1 MPNKISASYL
11 LFNWPPGPIDIAVTI
26 AGFALALAGF
36 LLRRTELEKPEAE
49 RDGGR
54 VRLGTTLL
62 VVGGCCCSY
71 GACSSRIF
79 WLAFC
84 SMCENKIK

>member
-36 LLRRTELEKPEAE
+36 LLRRTELDKPEAE

-54 VRLGTTLL
+54 VRLGTSLL
-62 VVGGCCCSY
+62 VVGGLLLFIWGMFVVFFLGSILF
-71 GACSSRIF
+71 GP
-79 WLAFC
+79 LV
-84 SMCENKIK
+84 